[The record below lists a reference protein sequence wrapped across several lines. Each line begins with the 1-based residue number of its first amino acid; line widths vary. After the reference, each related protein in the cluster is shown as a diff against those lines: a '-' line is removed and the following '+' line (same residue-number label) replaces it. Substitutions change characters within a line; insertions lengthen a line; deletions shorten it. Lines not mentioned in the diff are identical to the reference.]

1 MAAHPGWG
9 QDSAALQTRSLAQGF
24 GIEAALRAD
33 AAVAQED
40 LCAQVAGIGAQLP
53 LMHARV
59 GAECEPAFGDLSAAS
74 ATRLAAALVEPAAG
88 LRAAGAHSRRS

>member
-1 MAAHPGWG
+1 MALEAEGAHVGEIAFA
-9 QDSAALQTRSLAQGF
+9 SAFGDGHDVVGVPQVAAMAPVPLELAAGGVVELALVLAQGF

-59 GAECEPAFGDLSAAS
+59 GAE
-74 ATRLAAALVEPAAG
+74 R
-88 LRAAGAHSRRS
+88 